1 MENNHE
7 ENAQLLDRE
16 IEELMNSNQFMILSI
31 ASFGL
36 YPIWWSYKTWH
47 FFKETEGADVMP
59 AARALFNWI
68 FLSSLLK
75 RIKDFSIR
83 NGGTDS
89 YSPGLLHLG
98 YFVLIF
104 AGYVLPEPYLLISV
118 LNALIFIQPLK
129 ALNFGKINSQEI
141 ATKEKTSFNTRQW
154 VLIILGSL
162 LWILAITGTLFAE
175 QNV

>member
-1 MENNHE
+1 MDTNHE
-7 ENAQLLDRE
+7 ENAQLVDRE
-16 IEELMNSNQFMILSI
+16 IEELMSSNQFMILSI
-31 ASFGL
+31 VSFGL
-36 YPIWWSYKTWH
+36 YPIWWSYKAWD
-47 FFKETEGADVMP
+47 FFRETEGADVMP

-83 NGGTDS
+83 NGDRDR

-98 YFVLIF
+98 YLVLIF
-104 AGYVLPEPYLLISV
+104 AGYLPEPYLLISI

-162 LWILAITGTLFAE
+162 LWILAIVGTLFGE